1 MAGSEQSID
10 GSDGDKLYIHE
21 RWSRIID
28 MLHATKVTS
37 VEQFSSA
44 LSVSPATIR
53 RDLNELHSEGRLRRV
68 RGGAIGAEPNSAYSD
83 PYFGLSGQL
92 SQVDTL
98 SVNIKEKRA
107 IGEKA
112 ASMIEDNDSIIIDG
126 GSTTVYMTQQIDAAN
141 LMVLTT
147 SIPIMTSL
155 LGRPKIRILIAGGE
169 VFQEQALVLDP
180 YSHGI
185 VNKFSATKLF
195 IGAQAVTARGL
206 MQSDPLLVQNEQ
218 QLISRADKV
227 IVLADSSKFEAK
239 ASLSVCG
246 LEAIDTVVT
255 DSGLSAPARKMLVD
269 NDIEIVIAKG

>member
-1 MAGSEQSID
+1 MAVTDPTINGNE
-10 GSDGDKLYIHE
+10 GDKLYIHE

-37 VEQFSSA
+37 VEQFSNS
-44 LSVSPATIR
+44 LKVSPATIR
-53 RDLNELHSEGRLRRV
+53 RDLNELHAEGRLSRV
-68 RGGAIGAEPNSAYSD
+68 RGGAIAVDSKSTPRD

-92 SQVDTL
+92 KQADTL
-98 SVNIKEKRA
+98 EVHIAEKRA

-126 GSTTVYMTQQIDAAN
+126 GSTTVNMTQHIKASN

-185 VNKFSATKLF
+185 VDKFSATKLF
-195 IGAQAVTARGL
+195 IGAQAITPRGL
-206 MQSDPLLVQNEQ
+206 MQTDPLLVQNEQ

-239 ASLSVCG
+239 ASLSVCS
-246 LEAIDTVVT
+246 LDKIDTVVT
-255 DSGLSAPARKMLVD
+255 DTGLSSETKKMLLD
-269 NDIEIVIAKG
+269 NDIEVILAEV

>member
-1 MAGSEQSID
+1 MAVSEQSID
-10 GSDGDKLYIHE
+10 EIEGDKLYIHE
-21 RWSRIID
+21 RWNRIID

-37 VEQFSSA
+37 VEQFSTK
-44 LSVSPATIR
+44 LNVSPATIR
-53 RDLNELHSEGRLRRV
+53 RDLNELHSDGRLCRV
-68 RGGAIGAEPNSAYSD
+68 RGGAIALDPNSNHGD
-83 PYFGLSGQL
+83 PFFGLSGQL
-92 SQVDTL
+92 NQADTL
-98 SVNIKEKRA
+98 SMNTKEKRA

-126 GSTTVYMTQQIDAAN
+126 GSTTVYMTQHIRAEN

-147 SIPIMTSL
+147 SIPIMNSL

-195 IGAQAVTARGL
+195 IGAQAVTSRGL
-206 MQSDPLLVQNEQ
+206 MQTDPLLVQNEQ
-218 QLISRADKV
+218 QLIGRAEKV
-227 IVLADSSKFEAK
+227 ILLADSSKFEAK

-246 LEAIDTVVT
+246 LDAIDTVVT
-255 DSGLSAPARKMLVD
+255 DSGLSEDAKKMLVD
-269 NDIEIVIAKG
+269 NDIEIVIS

>member
-1 MAGSEQSID
+1 MAAAEQSI
-10 GSDGDKLYIHE
+10 GEQEEGDKLYIHE
-21 RWSRIID
+21 RWNRIID

-37 VEQFSSA
+37 VEQFSNA

-53 RDLNELHSEGRLRRV
+53 RDLNELHSEGRLCRV
-68 RGGAIGAEPNSAYSD
+68 RGGAIAADPNSGYGE

-92 SQVDTL
+92 NQEDTL
-98 SVNIKEKRA
+98 AVNIKEKRA

-112 ASMIEDNDSIIIDG
+112 ASMIDDNDSIIIDG
-126 GSTTVYMTQQIDAAN
+126 GSTTVYMTQHIQAKN

-147 SIPIMTSL
+147 SIPIMNSL

-195 IGAQAVTARGL
+195 IGAQAVTSRGL
-206 MQSDPLLVQNEQ
+206 MQTDPLLVQNEQ

-227 IVLADSSKFEAK
+227 ILLADSSKFEAK
-239 ASLSVCG
+239 GS
-246 LEAIDTVVT
+246 
-255 DSGLSAPARKMLVD
+255 LVD
-269 NDIEIVIAKG
+269 WKQSIPWSPMLGCQQKRVKCLLIMI

>member
-1 MAGSEQSID
+1 MAVSEQSVD
-10 GSDGDKLYIHE
+10 ETDGDKLYIHE
-21 RWSRIID
+21 RWNRIID

-53 RDLNELHSEGRLRRV
+53 RDLNELHSEGRLCRV
-68 RGGAIGAEPNSAYSD
+68 RGGAIAADPSSRNGD

-92 SQVDTL
+92 NQQDTL
-98 SVNIKEKRA
+98 SMNIKEKRA

-112 ASMIEDNDSIIIDG
+112 ASMIDNNDSIIIDG
-126 GSTTVYMTQQIDAAN
+126 GSTTVYMTQHIRAEN

-147 SIPIMTSL
+147 SIPIMNSL

-195 IGAQAVTARGL
+195 IGAQAVTSRGL
-206 MQSDPLLVQNEQ
+206 MQTDPLLVQNEQ
-218 QLISRADKV
+218 QLISRAEKV
-227 IVLADSSKFEAK
+227 ILLADSSKFEAK

-246 LEAIDTVVT
+246 LDAIDTVVS
-255 DSGLSAPARKMLVD
+255 DAGLSAKARKMLKEH
-269 NDIEIVIAKG
+269 DIEIVIA

>member
-1 MAGSEQSID
+1 MAVSKQDNDRAE
-10 GSDGDKLYIHE
+10 GDKLFIHE
-21 RWSRIID
+21 RWNRIID
-28 MLHATKVTS
+28 MLHESRVTS
-37 VEQFSSA
+37 VEQFSST

-53 RDLNELHSEGRLRRV
+53 RDLNELHTEGRLRRV
-68 RGGAIGAEPNSAYSD
+68 RGGAIAVEPNATLGD

-92 SQVDTL
+92 HQEDNL
-98 SVNIKEKRA
+98 AVNIKEKRA

-112 ASMIEDNDSIIIDG
+112 ASMIEDNDSVIIDG
-126 GSTTVYMTQQIDAAN
+126 GSTTVYMTQHIKAKN

-147 SIPIMTSL
+147 SIPIMNSL
-155 LGRPKIRILIAGGE
+155 LGRPKLRILIAGGE

-185 VNKFSATKLF
+185 VDKFSATKLF

-206 MQSDPLLVQNEQ
+206 MQTDPLLVQNEQ

-227 IVLADSSKFEAK
+227 ILLADSSKFEAK

-255 DSGLSAPARKMLVD
+255 DAGISKEARKML
-269 NDIEIVIAKG
+269 NEHDIDVIVVK

>member
-1 MAGSEQSID
+1 MASSKQ
-10 GSDGDKLYIHE
+10 DGDRVESDKLFIHE
-21 RWSRIID
+21 RWNRIIE
-28 MLHATKVTS
+28 MLHASKVTS
-37 VEQFSSA
+37 VEQFSST

-53 RDLNELHSEGRLRRV
+53 RDLNELHSEGRLTRV
-68 RGGAIGAEPNSAYSD
+68 RGGAIALDPNSNHTD

-92 SQVDTL
+92 NQADTL
-98 SVNIKEKRA
+98 EMNIKEKRA

-112 ASMIEDNDSIIIDG
+112 ATMIDDNDSIIIDG
-126 GSTTVYMTQQIDAAN
+126 GSTTVYMTQHINAQN

-147 SIPIMTSL
+147 SIPIMNSL

-206 MQSDPLLVQNEQ
+206 MQTDPLLVQNEQ
-218 QLISRADKV
+218 QLISRADK
-227 IVLADSSKFEAK
+227 IILLADSSKFEQK

-246 LEAIDTVVT
+246 LDIIDTVVT
-255 DSGLSAPARKMLVD
+255 DKGLSDDARKMLAE
-269 NDIEIVIAKG
+269 NNIEIIIA

>member
-1 MAGSEQSID
+1 MTVSEHNID
-10 GSDGDKLYIHE
+10 GADGDKLYIHE
-21 RWSRIID
+21 RWNRIVD
-28 MLHATKVTS
+28 MLHETKVTS
-37 VEQFSSA
+37 VEQFSNA

-53 RDLNELHSEGRLRRV
+53 RDLNELHSEGRLSRV
-68 RGGAIGAEPNSAYSD
+68 RGGAIAVDPNAKHRD

-92 SQVDTL
+92 NQAETL
-98 SVNIKEKRA
+98 AMNIKEKRA
-107 IGEKA
+107 IGKKA
-112 ASMIEDNDSIIIDG
+112 ASMIDDNDSIIIDG
-126 GSTTVYMTQQIDAAN
+126 GSTTVYMTQHIDAAN
-141 LMVLTT
+141 LMILTT
-147 SIPIMTSL
+147 SIPIMNSL

-206 MQSDPLLVQNEQ
+206 MQTDPLLVQNEQ

-227 IVLADSSKFEAK
+227 ILLADSSKFEAK

-246 LEAIDTVVT
+246 LDAIDTIVT
-255 DSGLSAPARKMLVD
+255 DAGLSAEARKMLLD
-269 NDIEIVIAKG
+269 HEIEIIIA

>member
-1 MAGSEQSID
+1 MADSGQNKITAD
-10 GSDGDKLYIHE
+10 DDKLYIHE
-21 RWSRIID
+21 RWTRIID

-44 LSVSPATIR
+44 LGVSPATVR
-53 RDLNELHSEGRLRRV
+53 RDLNELHAEGRLLRV
-68 RGGAIGAEPNSAYSD
+68 RGGAIAADQNAAHSD

-92 SQVDTL
+92 SQADTL
-98 SVNIKEKRA
+98 SVRIKEKRA

-126 GSTTVYMTQQIDAAN
+126 GSTTVFMTQHIRAKN

-147 SIPIMTSL
+147 SIPIMNSL
-155 LGRPKIRILIAGGE
+155 LGRPKLRILIAGGE

-185 VNKFSATKLF
+185 VAKFSATKLF
-195 IGAQAVTARGL
+195 IGAQAVTSRGL
-206 MQSDPLLVQNEQ
+206 MQTDPLLVQNEQ
-218 QLISRADKV
+218 QLIARAEQV
-227 IVLADSSKFEAK
+227 ILLADSSKFEAK

-246 LEAIDTVVT
+246 LDAVDVIITDNKLSQEARD
-255 DSGLSAPARKMLVD
+255 MLAEH
-269 NDIEIVIAKG
+269 DIEVVMAD

>member
-1 MAGSEQSID
+1 MDTSDQSIN
-10 GSDGDKLYIHE
+10 GNDGDKLYIHE
-21 RWSRIID
+21 RWGLIIN

-37 VEQFSSA
+37 VDSFASA
-44 LSVSPATIR
+44 LKVSPATIR

-68 RGGAIGAEPNSAYSD
+68 RGGAIAAEPNEALGD

-92 SQVDTL
+92 SQADNL
-98 SVNIKEKRA
+98 ELNLAKKIA
-107 IGEKA
+107 IGQKA

-126 GSTTVYMTQQIDAAN
+126 GSTTVHMTQHIEAAN

-155 LGRPKIRILIAGGE
+155 LGRPKLRILIAGGE

-195 IGAQAVTARGL
+195 IGAQAVTMRGL
-206 MQSDPLLVQNEQ
+206 MQTDPLLVQNEQ
-218 QLISRADKV
+218 QLISRAEKV

-246 LEAIDTVVT
+246 LEAIDTIVT
-255 DSGLSAPARKMLVD
+255 DSGLSENARKMLID
-269 NDIEIVIAKG
+269 YDIEIVFS

>member
-1 MAGSEQSID
+1 MDTSDQSIN
-10 GSDGDKLYIHE
+10 GNDGDKLYIHE
-21 RWSRIID
+21 RWGLIIN

-37 VEQFSSA
+37 VDSFASA
-44 LSVSPATIR
+44 LKVSPATIR

-68 RGGAIGAEPNSAYSD
+68 RGGAIATEPNEALGD

-92 SQVDTL
+92 SQADNL
-98 SVNIKEKRA
+98 ELNLAKKIA
-107 IGEKA
+107 IGQKA

-126 GSTTVYMTQQIDAAN
+126 GSTTVHMTQHIEAAN

-155 LGRPKIRILIAGGE
+155 LGRPKLRILIAGGE

-195 IGAQAVTARGL
+195 IGAQAVTMRGL
-206 MQSDPLLVQNEQ
+206 MQTDPLLVQNEQ
-218 QLISRADKV
+218 QLISRAEKV

-255 DSGLSAPARKMLVD
+255 DSGLSENARKMLID
-269 NDIEIVIAKG
+269 YDIEIVFS

>member
-1 MAGSEQSID
+1 MDTSDQSIN
-10 GSDGDKLYIHE
+10 GNDGDKLYIHE
-21 RWSRIID
+21 RWGLIIN

-37 VEQFSSA
+37 VDSFASA
-44 LSVSPATIR
+44 LKVSPATIR

-68 RGGAIGAEPNSAYSD
+68 RGGAIAAEPNEAFGD

-92 SQVDTL
+92 SQADNL
-98 SVNIKEKRA
+98 ELNLAEKLA
-107 IGEKA
+107 IGQKA

-126 GSTTVYMTQQIDAAN
+126 GSTTVHMTQHIEAAN

-206 MQSDPLLVQNEQ
+206 MQTDPLLVQNEQ

-227 IVLADSSKFEAK
+227 ILLADSSKFEAK

-246 LEAIDTVVT
+246 LEEIDTVVT
-255 DSGLSAPARKMLVD
+255 DSGLSDSARKMLID
-269 NDIEIVIAKG
+269 HDIEIVFA

>member
-1 MAGSEQSID
+1 MAVSDQSIN
-10 GSDGDKLYIHE
+10 GAEEDKLFIHE
-21 RWSRIID
+21 RWNRMID

-44 LSVSPATIR
+44 LGVSPATIR
-53 RDLNELHSEGRLRRV
+53 RDLNELHSDGRLRRV
-68 RGGAIGAEPNSAYSD
+68 RGGAIAAEADEAYGD

-92 SQVDTL
+92 SQADTL
-98 SVNIKEKRA
+98 AMNIKEKRA

-126 GSTTVYMTQQIDAAN
+126 GSTTVYMTQHVNAAN

-147 SIPIMTSL
+147 SIPIMNSL

-169 VFQEQALVLDP
+169 VFKEQALVLDP

-206 MQSDPLLVQNEQ
+206 LQTDPLLVQNEQ

-227 IVLADSSKFEAK
+227 ILLADSSKFGAK

-246 LEAIDTVVT
+246 LDAIDTVVT
-255 DSGLSAPARKMLVD
+255 DAGLSAESRKMLLD
-269 NDIEIVIAKG
+269 NDIEIVIAES

>member
-1 MAGSEQSID
+1 MAGSEQNID
-10 GSDGDKLYIHE
+10 GADSDKLYIHE
-21 RWSRIID
+21 RWGRIID

-37 VEQFSSA
+37 VEQFSA
-44 LSVSPATIR
+44 AVNVSPATIR

-68 RGGAIGAEPNSAYSD
+68 RGGAIAVEPDSAYSD
-83 PYFGLSGQL
+83 PYFGLSGQQ
-92 SQVDTL
+92 SQADTL
-98 SVNIKEKRA
+98 EKNIKEKRS

-126 GSTTVYMTQQIDAAN
+126 GTTTVYMTQHIEAAN

-195 IGAQAVTARGL
+195 IGAQAISAHGL
-206 MQSDPLLVQNEQ
+206 MQTDPLLVQNEQ
-218 QLISRADKV
+218 QLISRAEQV
-227 IVLADSSKFEAK
+227 IVLADSSKFGAK

-246 LEAIDTVVT
+246 LEVIDTVVT
-255 DSGLSAPARKMLVD
+255 DTGLSNEAHKMLLD
-269 NDIEIVIAKG
+269 NNVKIVMADI

>member
-1 MAGSEQSID
+1 MDTSDQSIN
-10 GSDGDKLYIHE
+10 GNDGDKLYIHE
-21 RWSRIID
+21 RWGLIIN

-37 VEQFSSA
+37 VDSFASA
-44 LSVSPATIR
+44 LKVSPATIR

-68 RGGAIGAEPNSAYSD
+68 RGGAIAAEPNEALGD

-92 SQVDTL
+92 SQADNL
-98 SVNIKEKRA
+98 ELNLAKKIA
-107 IGEKA
+107 IGQKA

-126 GSTTVYMTQQIDAAN
+126 GSTTVHMTQHIEAAN

-155 LGRPKIRILIAGGE
+155 LGRPKLRILIAGGE

-195 IGAQAVTARGL
+195 IGAQAVTMRGL
-206 MQSDPLLVQNEQ
+206 MQTDPLLVQNEQ
-218 QLISRADKV
+218 QLISRAEKV

-255 DSGLSAPARKMLVD
+255 DSSLSENARKMLID
-269 NDIEIVIAKG
+269 YDIEIVFS

>member
-1 MAGSEQSID
+1 MDTSDQSIN
-10 GSDGDKLYIHE
+10 GNDGDKLYIHE
-21 RWSRIID
+21 RWGLIIN

-37 VEQFSSA
+37 VDSFASA
-44 LSVSPATIR
+44 LKVSPATIR

-68 RGGAIGAEPNSAYSD
+68 RGGAIAAEPNEAFGD

-92 SQVDTL
+92 SQADNL
-98 SVNIKEKRA
+98 ELNLAEKLA
-107 IGEKA
+107 IGQKA

-126 GSTTVYMTQQIDAAN
+126 GSTTVHMTQHIEASN

-155 LGRPKIRILIAGGE
+155 LGRSKIRILIAGGE

-206 MQSDPLLVQNEQ
+206 MQTDPLLVQNEQ
-218 QLISRADKV
+218 QLISRAEKV
-227 IVLADSSKFEAK
+227 ILLADSSKFEAK

-255 DSGLSAPARKMLVD
+255 DSGLSERARKMLID
-269 NDIEIVIAKG
+269 HDIEIVFA

>member
-1 MAGSEQSID
+1 MAAAEQSV
-10 GSDGDKLYIHE
+10 GEQEEGDKLYIHE
-21 RWSRIID
+21 RWNRIID

-37 VEQFSSA
+37 VEQFSNA

-53 RDLNELHSEGRLRRV
+53 RDLNELHSEGRLCRV
-68 RGGAIGAEPNSAYSD
+68 RGGAIAADPNSGYGE

-92 SQVDTL
+92 NQEDTL
-98 SVNIKEKRA
+98 AVNIKEKRD

-112 ASMIEDNDSIIIDG
+112 ASMIDDNDSIIIDG
-126 GSTTVYMTQQIDAAN
+126 GSTTVYMTQHIQAKN

-147 SIPIMTSL
+147 SIPIMNSL

-195 IGAQAVTARGL
+195 IGAQAVTSRGL
-206 MQSDPLLVQNEQ
+206 MQTDPLLVQNEQ

-227 IVLADSSKFEAK
+227 ILLADSSKFEAK
-239 ASLSVCG
+239 GSLAVCG

-255 DSGLSAPARKMLVD
+255 DAGLSAEARKMLVD
-269 NDIEIVIAKG
+269 NDIEIVIS

>member
-1 MAGSEQSID
+1 MAISEHNNTNAED
-10 GSDGDKLYIHE
+10 DKLFIHE

-28 MLHATKVTS
+28 MLHVTKVTS
-37 VEQFSSA
+37 VEQFSNA

-68 RGGAIGAEPNSAYSD
+68 RGGAIAVEPNAALGD

-92 SQVDTL
+92 NQADTL
-98 SVNIKEKRA
+98 SVNLKAKRA

-126 GSTTVYMTQQIDAAN
+126 GSTTVHMTQHIKAQN

-147 SIPIMTSL
+147 SIPIMNSL
-155 LGRPKIRILIAGGE
+155 LGKPKLRILIAGGE

-185 VNKFSATKLF
+185 VDKFSATKLF
-195 IGAQAVTARGL
+195 IGAQAVTVRGL
-206 MQSDPLLVQNEQ
+206 MQTDPLLVQNEQ
-218 QLISRADKV
+218 QLIRRADKV
-227 IVLADSSKFEAK
+227 ILLVDSSKFEAK

-246 LEAIDTVVT
+246 LDAIDTVVT
-255 DSGLSAPARKMLVD
+255 DEDLSKEARQMLSEY
-269 NDIEIVIAKG
+269 DIEIVIAR

>member
-1 MAGSEQSID
+1 
-10 GSDGDKLYIHE
+10 
-21 RWSRIID
+21 
-28 MLHATKVTS
+28 MLDSTKVTS
-37 VEQFSSA
+37 VEQFSNA

-53 RDLNELHSEGRLRRV
+53 RDLNELHSEGRLCRV
-68 RGGAIGAEPNSAYSD
+68 RGGAIAADPNSGYRD

-92 SQVDTL
+92 NQEDTL
-98 SVNIKEKRA
+98 SVNIKEKSA
-107 IGEKA
+107 IGKKA

-126 GSTTVYMTQQIDAAN
+126 GSTTVFMSQHIQAEN

-147 SIPIMTSL
+147 SIPIMNSL

-195 IGAQAVTARGL
+195 IGAQAITSRGL

-218 QLISRADKV
+218 QLISRADK
-227 IVLADSSKFEAK
+227 IILLADSSKFNAK

-246 LEAIDTVVT
+246 LDVIDTVVT
-255 DSGLSAPARKMLVD
+255 DSNLSKEARKILVD
-269 NDIEIVIAKG
+269 NDIEIVIA

>member
-1 MAGSEQSID
+1 MAVSEQGFNGAD
-10 GSDGDKLYIHE
+10 DDKLYIHE
-21 RWSRIID
+21 RWNHMVD
-28 MLHATKVTS
+28 MLHTTKVTS

-44 LSVSPATIR
+44 LGVSPATIR
-53 RDLNELHSEGRLRRV
+53 RDLNELHSDGRLRRV
-68 RGGAIGAEPNSAYSD
+68 RGGAIAVEPNTDYSD

-92 SQVDTL
+92 SQADTL
-98 SVNIKEKRA
+98 VLNIKDKRA
-107 IGEKA
+107 IGAKA
-112 ASMIEDNDSIIIDG
+112 ASMIDDNDSIIIDG
-126 GSTTVYMTQQIDAAN
+126 GSTTVYMTQHIEAEN

-147 SIPIMTSL
+147 SIPIMNSL

-195 IGAQAVTARGL
+195 IGAQAITARGL
-206 MQSDPLLVQNEQ
+206 MQTDPLLVQNEQ
-218 QLISRADKV
+218 QLISRADK
-227 IVLADSSKFEAK
+227 IILLADSSKFEAK

-255 DSGLSAPARKMLVD
+255 DSGLSDKARKMLVD
-269 NDIEIVIAKG
+269 SDIDIVIAT

>member
-1 MAGSEQSID
+1 MAVSERIVD
-10 GSDGDKLYIHE
+10 ENEGDKLYIHE
-21 RWSRIID
+21 RWNRIID
-28 MLHATKVTS
+28 MLHVSKVTS

-53 RDLNELHSEGRLRRV
+53 RDLNELHSEGRLCRV
-68 RGGAIGAEPNSAYSD
+68 RGGAIAADPNSGYGE

-92 SQVDTL
+92 NQVDTL
-98 SVNIKEKRA
+98 AVSIKEKRA

-112 ASMIEDNDSIIIDG
+112 ASMIDDNDSIIIDG
-126 GSTTVYMTQQIDAAN
+126 GSTTVYMTQHIKAKN

-147 SIPIMTSL
+147 SIPIMNSL

-195 IGAQAVTARGL
+195 IGAQAVTSRGL
-206 MQSDPLLVQNEQ
+206 MQTDPLLVQNEQ
-218 QLISRADKV
+218 QLISRADK
-227 IVLADSSKFEAK
+227 IILLADSSKFEAK
-239 ASLSVCG
+239 GSLSVCG
-246 LEAIDTVVT
+246 LDAINTVVT
-255 DSGLSAPARKMLVD
+255 DAGLSAKARKMLVE
-269 NDIEIVIAKG
+269 NDIEIIMA